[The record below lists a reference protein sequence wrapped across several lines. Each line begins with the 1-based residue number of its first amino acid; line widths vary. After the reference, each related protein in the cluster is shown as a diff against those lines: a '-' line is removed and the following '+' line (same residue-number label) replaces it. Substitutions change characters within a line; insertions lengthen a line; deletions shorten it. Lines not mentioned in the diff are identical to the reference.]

1 MRDRNKLFVLGIM
14 SATVVVFLTMQ
25 LTPGVRAG
33 QDLARG
39 FIVDN
44 LNGEVYQVFYGQ
56 LHSHTLDSD
65 GGRFRAGDIVGGT
78 PADAYAYARY
88 TAGLDFFS
96 LADHCSYPYDPNHNP
111 PDPLLD
117 LGLND
122 EKYTSLKAVAD
133 SFNVAGSFVT
143 FWGFEWTSDDTSWG
157 GPATLLGKGH
167 ITIINSPDLCEA
179 DEPPTNDL
187 NGLVDWMSKPSTDG
201 SQNSRDC
208 IAFFN
213 HPGQYGYDF
222 DKFLFNYTDKIVG
235 MELWNTD
242 DDYYDNNWYSNASKG
257 GWNNALGKGWYIGA
271 SGSQDNHYRDWG
283 TMNEWRMA
291 VLAQEKTRESIY
303 AAMKARRFYSTR
315 DKNLVLSFTCNGA
328 QMGSQIAGGRLNVVI
343 EASDGDGEIFSKI
356 WLFKNG
362 QKIKNW
368 NPNSTDPTVT
378 TTVNGTKGDYFY
390 VLVEQ
395 SGEFKWAAISSPIFI
410 NKYK

>member
-1 MRDRNKLFVLGIM
+1 MRARNKLSVLGIL
-14 SATVVVFLTMQ
+14 SATVMVFLTMQ
-25 LTPGVRAG
+25 MAPGVCADP
-33 QDLARG
+33 QLARG
-39 FIVDN
+39 FIFDS
-44 LNGEVYQVFYGQ
+44 LTGAVYHVYYGQ
-56 LHSHTLDSD
+56 LHSHTYDSD
-65 GGRFRAGDIVGGT
+65 GHLGKSGT
-78 PADAYAYARY
+78 PAEAYSYARF

-96 LADHCSYPYDPNHNP
+96 VADHCSYPYDPS
-111 PDPLLD
+111 DPSGKGNDGLTVEEYKLLKETA
-117 LGLND
+117 NQAN
-122 EKYTSLKAVAD
+122 SQ
-133 SFNVAGSFVT
+133 NFVT

-157 GPATLLGKGH
+157 GPDTLLGKGH

-187 NGLVDWMSKPSTDG
+187 NGLVDWMSKPS
-201 SQNSRDC
+201 RDC

-222 DKFLFNYTDKIVG
+222 DKFLFNYSDKIVG

-242 DDYYDNNWYSNASKG
+242 NDYYENNWYSNDSKG

-328 QMGSQIAGGRLNVVI
+328 QMGSQIAGGRLNVEI
-343 EASDGDGEIFSKI
+343 KASDGNDEIFSKI

-368 NPNSTDPTVT
+368 NPNSTNPYVT

>member
-1 MRDRNKLFVLGIM
+1 MRARNKLIVLGIL
-14 SATVVVFLTMQ
+14 SAAVGVFLTMQ
-25 LTPGVRAG
+25 MAPGVCTG
-33 QDLARG
+33 QELARG
-39 FIVDN
+39 FIVDSIT
-44 LNGEVYQVFYGQ
+44 GVVYNVYYGQ

-65 GGRFRAGDIVGGT
+65 GGRFRATDVVGGT
-78 PADAYAYARY
+78 PTDAYLYARKI
-88 TAGLDFFS
+88 AGLDFFS
-96 LADHCSYPYDPNHNP
+96 VADHCSYPYDPDHIP

-117 LGLND
+117 LGLNV
-122 EKYTSLKAVAD
+122 EKYTSLKEVANSLND
-133 SFNVAGSFVT
+133 PGSFVT

-157 GPATLLGKGH
+157 GPDTLLGKGH

-187 NGLVDWMSKPSTDG
+187 NGLVDWMSKPS
-201 SQNSRDC
+201 RDC

-222 DKFLFNYTDKIVG
+222 DKFLFNYSDKIVG

-242 DDYYDNNWYSNASKG
+242 DDYYDNNWYSNDSKG

-271 SGSQDNHYRDWG
+271 SGSQDNHNRDWG

-328 QMGSQIAGGRLNVVI
+328 QMGSQIAGGRLNVEI
-343 EASDGDGEIFSKI
+343 KASDGNDEIFSKI

-368 NPNSTDPTVT
+368 NPNSTNPYVT

>member
-1 MRDRNKLFVLGIM
+1 MRARNNLIALGIL
-14 SATVVVFLTMQ
+14 SAIVVVFLTMQ
-25 LTPGVRAG
+25 LTPGICAD
-33 QDLARG
+33 QKP
-39 FIVDN
+39 
-44 LNGEVYQVFYGQ
+44 VYHVYYGQ
-56 LHSHTLDSD
+56 LHSHTSDSD
-65 GGRFRAGDIVGGT
+65 GTGT
-78 PADAYAYARY
+78 PSDAYLYARY

-96 LADHCSYPYDPNHNP
+96 VADHCSYPYDPVQPGNP
-111 PDPLLD
+111 YGND
-117 LGLND
+117 GLTVEEYNN
-122 EKYTSLKAVAD
+122 LKDVANG
-133 SFNVAGSFVT
+133 FNASGTFVT

-167 ITIINSPDLCEA
+167 ITIINSPDHCEA
-179 DEPPTNDL
+179 DEEPTNDL
-187 NGLVDWMSKPSTDG
+187 NGLVDWMSYPL
-201 SQNSRDC
+201 RDC

-222 DKFLFNYTDKIVG
+222 DNFLFNFSDKIVG
-235 MELWNTD
+235 MELWNRD
-242 DDYYDNNWYSNASKG
+242 DDYYGNNYYGNGSWH
-257 GWNNALGKGWYIGA
+257 NALGKGWYIGA
-271 SGSQDNHYRDWG
+271 AGSQDNHKADWG
-283 TMNEWRMA
+283 TLNEWRMA

-343 EASDGDGEIFSKI
+343 DAFDGNGEIFSKI

-362 QKIKNW
+362 KKIQNW
-368 NPNSTDPTVT
+368 NPNSTNPHVT